1 MRDERTGLAAL
12 LVFFAAIAVIF
23 SFSTNNGQAV
33 SNIFANIVSYVDE
46 TPSPTVEAQFA
57 PMLRTEGTYWLIGG
71 LTLIMGLVT
80 LAAILGYALIRR
92 RVARTWSILLLLVGA
107 INASL
112 FLAAIQLQNA
122 IAAVGVPATQFGS
135 KEPSGAATRDS
146 LVGATNALTYMA
158 LLGGVLVLIALALL
172 AWSFMRDSRQH
183 SLAGPAA
190 KA

>member
-57 PMLRTEGTYWLIGG
+57 PLLRTEGTYWLIGG
-71 LTLIMGLVT
+71 LTLIMGLIT
-80 LAAILGYALIRR
+80 LVAILVFALIRR
-92 RVARTWSILLLLVGA
+92 RVARTWSVLLLVVGA

-112 FLAAIQLQNA
+112 LLAAIQLQNA
-122 IAAVGVPATQFGS
+122 IAAVGV
-135 KEPSGAATRDS
+135 AARDS
-146 LVGATNALTYMA
+146 LVGATNALTYIA
-158 LLGGVLVLIALALL
+158 LFGGVLALIALALL
-172 AWSFMRDSRQH
+172 VWSFVRDSRQH
-183 SLAGPAA
+183 SPAGPA
-190 KA
+190 